1 MRLLIY
7 DTERET
13 AKGYLPRAITRA
25 AQVLLGEGDAQ
36 LCDHADV
43 VALAA
48 SGHWDGLLAIGGA
61 GADPHLL
68 GALMQ
73 TGIPRVLW
81 ATEDPYERRLIE
93 QAELAFE
100 HVFSND
106 HTCAG
111 ATANTSFLPLAAE
124 PSVHL
129 RPVREHDEDYRYDL
143 TFVGTAW
150 PNRVASLQK
159 LLEALPSGLNI
170 HLALPWNRHIPEP
183 RLDGFGVLPRQRLAI
198 SDLCDIWNESRVVL
212 TIGREF
218 AAGSERTEDIVG
230 SSPPPRVYETALAG
244 GFQVALRARR
254 MQLETAYGEL
264 IPIAANE
271 AEAAALI
278 MEQLRHPQTR
288 IQAAQ
293 QIQRHTLNH
302 HTYGQRLN
310 RVLEVLAGIQA
321 KRRRTP
327 LLVQPRQAGVLHVA
341 HNLVGLGLRQPGGTE
356 AYVDAL
362 AREQHKQIPD
372 RPVLAIGPKDPIRL
386 GLLDYSSGRP
396 QLKYSMRVGA
406 VAPFGASQPRYE
418 RAFSRVIRREG
429 IGIVHIH
436 HLIGWPLGLP
446 IIARSLGCRVVIT
459 LHDYYL
465 ACHRYTLQMP
475 DGRFCG
481 IDQAPNPELRCK
493 ICLRSEG
500 LDGTERN
507 RRLALAQRSLE
518 TADVVLASTR
528 HSAELMTSL
537 FPTVANRMSV
547 LEMLTPRLEELQNA
561 NKQNSHA
568 STRDGAKLRVGL
580 IGNQVPHKGLE
591 TLKMVLNAAI
601 DLPLEFTILGSTPE
615 FENSLAD
622 LDIDR
627 LRSRISHWQGSYSR
641 KELIASLRNMDAALF
656 LSTWPETYN
665 ISLGEAMSQGVIPIA
680 TAIGAH
686 QDRIQHRQ
694 NGLLVPPGDSEAVI
708 EALLQLQ
715 ADPVFTSQ
723 LKVAACNTML
733 VSAEEH
739 VVRLEEIYAG
749 MDVLSHNLPSE
760 QSIIPLAEQIDLN
773 MLGYRPAQNLLDQ
786 AGVTWDEIA

>member
-13 AKGYLPRAITRA
+13 ANGYLPRAITRA
-25 AQVLLGEGDAQ
+25 AQELLGEADAK

-111 ATANTSFLPLAAE
+111 ATAITSFLPLAAE

-129 RPVREHDEDYRYDL
+129 RPVREHDRDYRYDL

-150 PNRVASLQK
+150 PNRVVSLQK

-183 RLDGFGVLPRQRLAI
+183 RLDGFGVLPRQRLPI

-218 AAGSERTEDIVG
+218 SAGSQRTEEIVG

-244 GFQVALRARR
+244 GFQVALRARG

-278 MEQLRHPQTR
+278 MQQLRHPQTR
-288 IQAAQ
+288 IRATE
-293 QIQRHTLNH
+293 QIQRHTLYH
-302 HTYGQRLN
+302 HTYSQRLS
-310 RVLEVLAGIQA
+310 RVLEVLAGLQA

-341 HNLVGLGLRQPGGTE
+341 HNLVGLGMRQPGGTE

-362 AREQHKQIPD
+362 AREQHRQIPD

-396 QLKYSMRVGA
+396 QLKYSMRVGT
-406 VAPFGASQPRYE
+406 VAPFAASQPRYE
-418 RAFSRVIRREG
+418 RALSRVIRAEG

-446 IIARSLGCRVVIT
+446 MIARSLGCRVVIT

-465 ACHRYTLQMP
+465 ACHRYTLQTP
-475 DGRFCG
+475 DGAFCG
-481 IDQAPNPELRCK
+481 IDQAANPDLRCK

-507 RRLALAQRSLE
+507 RRLALAQRSIE
-518 TADVVLASTR
+518 TADVVLASTNN
-528 HSAELMTSL
+528 SAELMTRL
-537 FPTVANRMSV
+537 FPSVANRMTV
-547 LEMLTPRLEELQNA
+547 LEMLTPRLEELQNNEKR
-561 NKQNSHA
+561 NKHA
-568 STRDGAKLRVGL
+568 IARSRTKLRVGL

-591 TLKMVLNAAI
+591 TLKKVLNAAI

-615 FENSLAD
+615 FEDSLAD
-622 LDIDR
+622 LNINQLKPCIR
-627 LRSRISHWQGSYSR
+627 HWQGAYNR
-641 KELIASLRNMDAALF
+641 RELLNTLQNIDVALF

-686 QDRIQHRQ
+686 QDRVKHRR
-694 NGLLVPPGDSEAVI
+694 NGLLVPPGDGEAVI

-723 LKVAACNTML
+723 LKVAASNTML
-733 VSAEEH
+733 VSAAEH
-739 VVRLEEIYAG
+739 AMQLEEIYAR
-749 MDVLSHNLPSE
+749 MNLLPHSMA
-760 QSIIPLAEQIDLN
+760 SDKISIPLAEQLDLR
-773 MLGYRPAQNLLDQ
+773 MLGCRPAHELLDQ
-786 AGVTWDEIA
+786 PGVNWDDAI